1 MGELEY
7 YKRQCEF
14 EKRAKEE
21 CIEIIKSY
29 ENGVDE
35 KYIKENKEL
44 KERIFELERFRD
56 EILLAYLSLKSKEN
70 NEEV

>member
-44 KERIFELERFRD
+44 KE
-56 EILLAYLSLKSKEN
+56 K
-70 NEEV
+70 